1 MFVRIIGFI
10 IIIWSFVF
18 VLRRPDKSLMET
30 LMEHKQKQ
38 MEKMEQKTEQKAQLD
53 SLKNKEPQ

>member
-1 MFVRIIGFI
+1 MFVKIIGFI
-10 IIIWSFVF
+10 IIISSFVF

-38 MEKMEQKTEQKAQLD
+38 MEKMEQETEQKAQLE

>member
-30 LMEHKQKQ
+30 LMEHRQKQ
-38 MEKMEQKTEQKAQLD
+38 MEKMEQKEQLE